1 MGGFV
6 FRLGTR
12 LKDWGE
18 RLKWNWL
25 VRLGLGLELGI
36 RDFVL
41 SYGVVTNG
49 KIQIR

>member
-6 FRLGTR
+6 FRLGVR

-25 VRLGLGLELGI
+25 VRLGLGI

-41 SYGVVTNG
+41 SYGVITNG
-49 KIQIR
+49 KIKIG